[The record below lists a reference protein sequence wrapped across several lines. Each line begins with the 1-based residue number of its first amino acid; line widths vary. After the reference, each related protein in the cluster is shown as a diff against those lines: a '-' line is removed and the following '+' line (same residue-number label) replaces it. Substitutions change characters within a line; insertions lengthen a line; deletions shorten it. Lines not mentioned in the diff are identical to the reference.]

1 MLQEGHNCT
10 ASDRSCA
17 GVQHLPQSTQSIS
30 MSSLS
35 WYIYVPQAQ
44 AVCLAMPQAM
54 GNMCPSS
61 LECLEAWLLR
71 LWRLVLSRASSSA
84 DGALELTFNV

>member
-1 MLQEGHNCT
+1 ML
-10 ASDRSCA
+10 
-17 GVQHLPQSTQSIS
+17 
-30 MSSLS
+30 
-35 WYIYVPQAQ
+35 
-44 AVCLAMPQAM
+44 QAM

-84 DGALELTFNV
+84 DGALEHTFNV